1 MNEHTVRQWLRKAE
15 NDRKIA
21 RRELARPDAI
31 TDAVCFHAQQYC
43 EKYLKAFLIYHGA
56 EYPKTH
62 DLSRL
67 IELCVRIDDQFHILH
82 EWQVHRLT
90 RYATVA
96 RYDVVF
102 FPSLEEAQA
111 ALELAEK
118 ASDFVRQ
125 RLLEKGFDTEGTIE
139 SSETE

>member
-1 MNEHTVRQWLRKAE
+1 VSEITVRQWLRKAE

-31 TDAVCFHAQQYC
+31 TDAVCFHAQQHC

-56 EYPKTH
+56 EYPKTQ
-62 DLSRL
+62 DLSWL
-67 IELCVRIDDQFHILH
+67 IELCARIDDRFHILH
-82 EWQVHRLT
+82 EWHVHRLT

-111 ALELAEK
+111 ATDLAEK

-125 RLLEKGFDTEGTIE
+125 RLREKGFVIEETTER
-139 SSETE
+139 SETE

>member
-1 MNEHTVRQWLRKAE
+1 MSEITVRQWLRKAE

-31 TDAVCFHAQQYC
+31 TDAVCFHAQQHC

-56 EYPKTH
+56 EYPKTQ
-62 DLSRL
+62 DLSWL
-67 IELCVRIDDQFHILH
+67 IELCARIDDRFHILH
-82 EWQVHRLT
+82 EWHVHRLT

-111 ALELAEK
+111 ATDLAEK

-125 RLLEKGFDTEGTIE
+125 RLREKGFVIEETTER
-139 SSETE
+139 SETE